1 MSKFFQTVYDN
12 FVEDVHINSE
22 IFEPMIQN
30 VKELTTRDVERI
42 NNKLSKD
49 NASLTFN
56 SDSLQKVKVCFIA
69 NKPDSGL
76 LRFTIPLLL

>member
-1 MSKFFQTVYDN
+1 MYDN

-49 NASLTFN
+49 SASLTFN
-56 SDSLQKVKVCFIA
+56 RDSLQKVKVCFIA
-69 NKPDSGL
+69 NKPDSC
-76 LRFTIPLLL
+76 